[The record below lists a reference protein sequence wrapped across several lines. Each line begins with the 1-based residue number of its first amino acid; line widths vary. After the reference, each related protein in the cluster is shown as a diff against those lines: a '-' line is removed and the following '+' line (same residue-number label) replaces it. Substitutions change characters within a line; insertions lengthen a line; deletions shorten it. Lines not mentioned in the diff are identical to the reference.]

1 MRRLEPL
8 PEDWNQ
14 ALCIVA
20 HPDDLEFGA
29 SAAVARW
36 TQQGKVVA
44 YCMVTSGEAGIDG
57 MPPDE
62 SRVVREAEQVASARE
77 VGVTDVSFLGWRD
90 GIVEYGIPLR
100 RVLAAVIREH
110 RPDIVITSNF
120 RAIWRPGSLNQADH
134 VAVGRA
140 VLDAV
145 RDAANRW
152 IFPEQLSDEQGPWDG
167 VRAVWAAGSP
177 RARHGVDTTATM
189 HAGIASLE
197 AHRAYIDGLGWEHF
211 DPKEFLELRARA
223 AGERLGSPFAAAF
236 EVYPLDLH
244 G

>member
-1 MRRLEPL
+1 MKRLEPL
-8 PEDWNQ
+8 PENWSR

-29 SAAVARW
+29 AAAVARW
-36 TQQGKVVA
+36 TGQGKDIA

-57 MPPDE
+57 TPPDE
-62 SRVVREAEQVASARE
+62 SRLVREAEQLASARA
-77 VGVTDVSFLGWRD
+77 VGVSEVSFLGWAD
-90 GIVEYGIPLR
+90 GVVEYGIPLR
-100 RVLAAVIREH
+100 RALAATIRQH
-110 RPDIVITSNF
+110 RPEFVITTNF
-120 RAIWRPGSLNQADH
+120 RAKWRPGSLNQADH
-134 VAVGRA
+134 IAVGRA

-152 IFPEQLSDEQGPWDG
+152 IFPEQLTGGRAPWDG

-177 RARHGVDTTATM
+177 KARHAADTTATM
-189 HAGIASLE
+189 DEGVASLE

-211 DPKEFLELRARA
+211 DPKEFLEVRARA